1 MCSDSNSRF
10 LEGGCQC
17 RDGYVMK
24 SASYGLK
31 KYLENG
37 DYCIPQVHSTM
48 LHITGVSAEI
58 PLHEETRSRLT
69 LDDSQKVTEGIKLE
83 VRDDSRI
90 FADVQINNK
99 ATVVDVEGQAGP
111 KKKLQLTGLKPG
123 KMYAL
128 TMKYYETFVRVSFV
142 TRCTCDGVDAE
153 KEKTGAPKDMTIVGQ
168 KKGKIYFSYVDNSLC
183 ENTFSFTRYA
193 AYEEFSESM
202 DSAISFGTMSRSSD
216 TTCDHATILPNEEV
230 FDNLSLSKLIVGKTY
245 VYCVQAGSSGRAY
258 MPSPYDSSDLSQDLG
273 HSDASCTPHV
283 IQWEASINGV
293 VTTEPHSGSL
303 PIEGVTVSY
312 QLLSMDYEDLSCQ
325 GCSGNIETSTG
336 GGFEIDF
343 LVAHPYLEGVTHLDE
358 IPVKLKFRKT
368 TTGTNVIPHTFL
380 CNLGEEV
387 CNDDGHIVFLKHLE
401 FSKKV
406 EVYDSTQVM
415 FSGNVFI
422 LDTVFAG
429 SAGCPILN
437 AEVKIYHKVPGSEF
451 PELLT
456 ETTTDSQGRYEG
468 KWSLLILE
476 LNIFHF

>member
-31 KYLENG
+31 KYLEDG

-48 LHITGVSAEI
+48 LQITGVSAEI
-58 PLHEETRSRLT
+58 PLHSQTHPHLT
-69 LDDSQKVTEGIKLE
+69 LDDNSKVTDGIKLE
-83 VRDDSRI
+83 VRDDSRV
-90 FADVQINNK
+90 FADVQINEK
-99 ATVVDVEGQAGP
+99 ARVVNAHGQEEDE
-111 KKKLQLTGLKPG
+111 KKLQLTGLIPG

-128 TMKYYETFVRVSFV
+128 TMKYHETFVRVRFV
-142 TRCTCDGVDAE
+142 TRCTCDGAEAE
-153 KEKTGAPKDMTIVGQ
+153 KEKTGAPKNMAITEQ
-168 KKGKIYFSYVDNSLC
+168 KKGRIYFSFVDNSLC
-183 ENTFSFTRYA
+183 ENLFSFTRYA

-216 TTCDHATILPNEEV
+216 TACDLETILPNEEV

-245 VYCVQAGSSGRAY
+245 VYCVQAGSSGGSY

-303 PIEGVTVSY
+303 PVAGVTVHY

-325 GCSGNIETSTG
+325 GCSGEIKTSTG

-368 TTGTNVIPHTFL
+368 TIGTNEIPHTFL
-380 CNLGEEV
+380 CNRGEEV
-387 CNDDGHIVFLKHLE
+387 CNDDGHIMFLKHLE
-401 FSKKV
+401 FRKKV
-406 EVYDSTQVM
+406 EVYDATQVM

-422 LDTVFAG
+422 LDTIFAG

-437 AEVKIYHKVPGSEF
+437 AIVKIYHKVPGSEF

-468 KWSLLILE
+468 E
-476 LNIFHF
+476 HQN